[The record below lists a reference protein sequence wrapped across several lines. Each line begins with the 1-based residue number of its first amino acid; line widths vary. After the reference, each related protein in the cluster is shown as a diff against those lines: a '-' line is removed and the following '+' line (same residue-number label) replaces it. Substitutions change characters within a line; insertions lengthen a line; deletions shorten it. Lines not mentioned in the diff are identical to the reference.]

1 MGNPTVGRRGAVS
14 SERKGSRE
22 LVNYV
27 NNQYVNN
34 QGVAVARYYA
44 VLFARTQRWLPPV
57 LCYGV
62 MLAIDSANGDTT
74 ADAFAYSAAFLLPVS
89 AWFTRSVLTA
99 EPPEAAAITATAA
112 GPARAR
118 IAALSAATAYGL
130 LCAVAGALI
139 AIGTGGGV
147 GRTSTVLSG
156 LSTEVVCVLLGTA
169 AGALTAPPLVPATG
183 WGVLLAGLLALGLL
197 VARFS
202 PAAMGIRALTLAANN
217 GTGTG
222 NGAGG
227 NPGVHYPIAALPLA
241 LLVAGAAWAASTT
254 AATRR

>member
-1 MGNPTVGRRGAVS
+1 MRHSRATRHTHGAVS
-14 SERKGSRE
+14 SEGSRE
-22 LVNYV
+22 LVN
-27 NNQYVNN
+27 YVNN

-44 VLFARTQRWLPPV
+44 VLLARTQRWLPPV

-89 AWFTRSVLTA
+89 AWFTRSILTV
-99 EPPEAAAITATAA
+99 EPAEAAAITATAS

-118 IAALSAATAYGL
+118 IAALSAATCYGL
-130 LCAVAGALI
+130 LCAVVGTLV

-147 GRTSTVLSG
+147 GRTSTALSG
-156 LSTEVVCVLLGTA
+156 LSTEVVCVLIGTA
-169 AGALTAPPLVPATG
+169 VGALTAPPLVPAAG

-202 PAAMGIRALTLAANN
+202 PAAMGIRALTLAANSSN
-217 GTGTG
+217 GGG
-222 NGAGG
+222 NGGG
-227 NPGVHYPIAALPLA
+227 GGSVSNGAVHYPVAALPLA
-241 LLVAGAAWAASTT
+241 LIVAGAAWAVST
-254 AATRR
+254 AAAARR

>member
-1 MGNPTVGRRGAVS
+1 
-14 SERKGSRE
+14 
-22 LVNYV
+22 
-27 NNQYVNN
+27 
-34 QGVAVARYYA
+34 
-44 VLFARTQRWLPPV
+44 
-57 LCYGV
+57 

-99 EPPEAAAITATAA
+99 EPPEAAAITATAS

-118 IAALSAATAYGL
+118 IAALSAATGYGL
-130 LCAVAGALI
+130 LCALVGALV

-202 PAAMGIRALTLAANN
+202 PAAMGIRALTLAAN
-217 GTGTG
+217 GGSG
-222 NGAGG
+222 GAGAG
-227 NPGVHYPIAALPLA
+227 PGSNGGVHYPVVALPLA
-241 LLVAGAAWAASTT
+241 LVVAAAAWAASTA